1 MPLFSTTRRARLG
14 SRVAFTL
21 LEIIVTLVILG
32 LAAALV
38 APVFRT
44 DAPDEGLRSVLA
56 ATRETAVRRAQTLVL
71 QVDDRGSWRIVG
83 SGDSAMLGTG
93 HFADGTKDLRIR
105 VNPLGACFNE
115 GARSTVTL
123 DAIACAITPTGAG
136 GR

>member
-56 ATRETAVRRAQTLVL
+56 ATRESAVRRAQTLVL
-71 QVDDRGSWRIVG
+71 QVDVRGSWQIVAAG
-83 SGDSAMLGTG
+83 ESTSIADGRFT
-93 HFADGTKDLRIR
+93 DGTKDLRIR

-115 GARSTVTL
+115 GARSTVRL
-123 DAIACAITPTGAG
+123 DAIACALTDPGTG